1 VNSYVGTRIES
12 KFLIAAFSAVVCLS
26 ACSKKPEPT
35 DKPNMTEKPL
45 RLDAVFQNTKS
56 FCFGRF
62 VIEVP
67 TTASVVFGPANA
79 PDRIERLVGQ
89 AENMPQWIAKSVA
102 QVSESFPD
110 DDLKGEG
117 SLLRQ
122 VHDGGVPGQK
132 IVFGV
137 DDGASYY
144 YKIESF
150 TPVGKDLFVQK
161 SRAAPKE
168 DDITKKYGGSVREQ
182 VAILN
187 NVARNLRARVA
198 DEAPTEPGICIDGA
212 FISEAAHPSHEYVTL
227 GIRFVEFPDVHLSIS
242 VNKSERK
249 VEGTD
254 LELGLKKAEA
264 NAKASGQGALYDQ
277 IKTLRKG
284 ARQIDGWAGY
294 EVLARKPAY
303 EKNSESHEFMFFS
316 QGEPKNAYKPEL
328 DVQLHTGVSGNK
340 AAGQAPGI
348 TDEEAVWLWD
358 KLTSTIRVRQTVAP
372 SDKLKDKSSAL
383 TPLGE
388 LAATG
393 SACPQTGWWQCA
405 EDSRPVKG
413 GKRQF
418 FKEGQAMPTAVLVGD
433 ASIWQKLK
441 GEKPVHELA
450 TVWKLVEYEETK
462 VTVAPP
468 VDPALGVVAQIEE
481 TSAPEAEDAADAE
494 VALQIK
500 TGETPL
506 PKPTKDTGHA

>member
-1 VNSYVGTRIES
+1 MYFPGKMRKHLKKITIC
-12 KFLIAAFSAVVCLS
+12 LTAALLFSACGKSEKILN
-26 ACSKKPEPT
+26 KQ
-35 DKPNMTEKPL
+35 NMTEPSSRVSDVLQK
-45 RLDAVFQNTKS
+45 TKAI
-56 FCFGRF
+56 CFGRF
-62 VIEVP
+62 VMDIP
-67 TTASVVFGPANA
+67 STATVSYGPANV
-79 PDRIERLVGQ
+79 PFKIERLPGQ
-89 AENMPQWIAKSVA
+89 SNKLAEWVQKSVA
-102 QVSESFPD
+102 KSSQTTPD
-110 DDLKGEG
+110 EDLLGAG
-117 SLLRQ
+117 SLLGSVQ
-122 VHDGGVPGQK
+122 DGALPSQK
-132 IVFGV
+132 LVFGV
-137 DDGASYY
+137 ADGANIFYQV
-144 YKIESF
+144 ESF
-150 TPVGKDLFVQK
+150 ITVGGDIYVQTTIA
-161 SRAAPKE
+161 SPNSDPKTQ
-168 DDITKKYGGSVREQ
+168 DAGWTVSQ
-182 VAILN
+182 NVALLN
-187 NVARNLRARVA
+187 NIARNLQPRLDGEV
-198 DEAPTEPGICIDGA
+198 PSEPGVCIDGA
-212 FISEAAHPSHEYVTL
+212 FIAESAHPSHERVTV
-227 GIRFVEFPDVHLSIS
+227 GIRLAEFPDVHLSIS

-418 FKEGQAMPTAVLVGD
+418 FKAGQMMPSAVLIGD
-433 ASIWQKLK
+433 ASLWQKLK
-441 GEKPVHELA
+441 GEKPAHELA
-450 TVWKLVEYEETK
+450 TVWKLVEYEATK
-462 VTVAPP
+462 VAVAPA
-468 VDPALGVVAQIEE
+468 VDPALGEASQIEE
-481 TSAPEAEDAADAE
+481 ALASK
-494 VALQIK
+494 VA
-500 TGETPL
+500 
-506 PKPTKDTGHA
+506 GHA